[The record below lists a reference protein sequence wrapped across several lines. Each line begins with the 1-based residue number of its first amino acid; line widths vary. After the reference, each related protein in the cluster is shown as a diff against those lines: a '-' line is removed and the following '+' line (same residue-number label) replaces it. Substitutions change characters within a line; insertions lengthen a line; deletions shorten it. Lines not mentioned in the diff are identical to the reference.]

1 MNSEADDGVINF
13 DRMLDLFVRMCSVD
27 SYFGDEE
34 RVAAII
40 RPVLEPLG
48 IAFKQDAIGNIM
60 GRWPGRGSA
69 RRPVMLNAHMDT
81 VRPTPGMTPVVDD
94 EAVRSDGSSVLGADD
109 KAGVAAVV
117 EALRA
122 AHAAG
127 IDHAP
132 IDVVFTV
139 GEDVGHKGSKAFDA
153 AAIEAR
159 VGIVFDAG
167 GPVGDVVTRAPGTRR
182 FTARFVGK
190 AAHAGIAPELG
201 ASAIAMM
208 ARAIDGMPIGR
219 VDDESTANIGTIAG
233 GEATNIIAP
242 MAELRGEVRSLSESR
257 LAELA
262 GSMRAAMD
270 AAAEAFGGRVDYDVY
285 ETYPAYS
292 LDDNDPAV
300 LLADRAIRAAGLAP
314 RHVPSGGGSDAAE
327 FISMGITCAN
337 LGMGYENVHSPD
349 EFMPHTALRSIGEVA
364 YQVIANS

>member
-1 MNSEADDGVINF
+1 MMMI
-13 DRMLDLFVRMCSVD
+13 DREPAIEYERLLDLFVQMCAVD
-27 SYFGDEE
+27 SYFGAEE

-48 IAFKQDAIGNIM
+48 IEFQQDAIGNIM
-60 GRWPGRGSA
+60 GRWLGRGAA

-81 VRPTPGMTPVVDD
+81 VRPTSGMTPVVDD
-94 EAVRSDGSSVLGADD
+94 EGVRSDGSSVLGADD
-109 KAGVAAVV
+109 KAGVAAII

-122 AHAAG
+122 AHAAE

-153 AAIEAR
+153 GAIEAR
-159 VGIVFDAG
+159 VGVVFDAG
-167 GPVGDVVTRAPGTRR
+167 GPVGEVVTRAPGIRR

-208 ARAIDGMPIGR
+208 VRAIDSMTIGR
-219 VDDESTANIGTIAG
+219 IDDESTANIGTIAG

-242 MAELRGEVRSLSESR
+242 MAELNGEVRSLSEDR
-257 LAELA
+257 LAELV
-262 GSMRAAMD
+262 GSMRGAMD
-270 AAAEAFGGRVDYDVY
+270 DAAEAFGGRVDYDEY
-285 ETYPAYS
+285 ETYQAYS
-292 LDDNDPAV
+292 LDDDDPAV
-300 LLADRAIRAAGLAP
+300 ALADRAIRAAGLEP

-327 FISMGITCAN
+327 FIPKGITCAN
-337 LGMGYENVHSPD
+337 LAMGFENVHSSD
-349 EFMPHTALRSIGEVA
+349 EFMSHTALRSIAKVA